1 MLDSSR
7 IFLCVAR
14 LAQYYTRRV
23 FVSKQ
28 VRPGAGEFSC
38 QKLSLG
44 SLGPDILSFIL
55 CYFSTPYSIMS
66 TKKPRKW
73 LVPLPRKWNQY
84 SYEAIPEENT
94 IRILT
99 LFPGE
104 PGSCLT
110 GTLRFANLE
119 NKPAYDA
126 VSYVWGSAVRCEK
139 ILLDGKSLGLTQS
152 ISDALHRLRETYRP
166 ARLWVDQVCIN
177 QDEIV
182 ERSSQVKLMSR
193 IYKRACHVL
202 VWLGPDEQNHAG
214 PAFKKILSLK
224 ETFEDDDRSRA
235 FTEDQLE
242 RLDDFRDEEWK
253 PLTSLYELPWFR
265 RVWVGQEAGAGAPMM
280 LFWGKS
286 NLVWGDLYLV
296 SSRIWSCHEQL
307 RSRYGLQIFNALVLD
322 EAFVVPV
329 DLDEN
334 DVRLSFIYTL
344 DTCRTCG
351 ATDPKDKVFARLGH
365 YSAQVLLET
374 AFPFEVD
381 YTKTINEVY
390 TDVAARTLR
399 AYPTLETLNAVQ
411 LTDCDFTANGRLP
424 SWVPDWREAC
434 QSTHGDRSSF
444 DRSAGDSKISLSIR
458 DISILEI
465 EGLEVDSI
473 RAFSARLDQKNFSPD
488 RVRGLGLGNCESNF
502 IRDLWVNVCQLSSFS
517 LDHEYVNGDSAVLAF
532 CQSLTAGS
540 SILAI
545 LKKKKGFYRGVAKEY
560 WLRHGAA
567 YLAEMFQGTGWVSQD
582 IEDAAI
588 NGDAFAWV
596 RNAQNTCHNR
606 SFFRTANEHYG
617 IGNHLM
623 EEGDK
628 IVVLFGGKTPYIL
641 RPKEDHYYLIGECY
655 VYGLMDGEAI
665 AMMDRG
671 ELKPQTFSIH

>member
-1 MLDSSR
+1 
-7 IFLCVAR
+7 
-14 LAQYYTRRV
+14 
-23 FVSKQ
+23 
-28 VRPGAGEFSC
+28 
-38 QKLSLG
+38 
-44 SLGPDILSFIL
+44 
-55 CYFSTPYSIMS
+55 MS

-253 PLTSLYELPWFR
+253 PLTSLYELPW
-265 RVWVGQEAGAGAPMM
+265 
-280 LFWGKS
+280 
-286 NLVWGDLYLV
+286 
-296 SSRIWSCHEQL
+296 
-307 RSRYGLQIFNALVLD
+307 IFDALVLD

-329 DLDEN
+329 DLEEN

-374 AFPFEVD
+374 VFPFEVD

-473 RAFSARLDQKNFSPD
+473 RAFSARLEQKNFSPD